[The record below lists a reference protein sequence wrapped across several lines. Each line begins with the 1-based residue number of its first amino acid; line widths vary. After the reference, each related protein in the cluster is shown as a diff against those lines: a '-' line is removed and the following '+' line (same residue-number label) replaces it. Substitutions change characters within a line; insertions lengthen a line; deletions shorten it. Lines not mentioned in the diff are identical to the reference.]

1 MSFRIVRKAPV
12 ARHAR
17 CGSAR
22 RSVTAGWQVQ
32 VEVHTA
38 RAERAGRGGWV
49 RAGVK
54 LKSFVLFRFAA

>member
-22 RSVTAGWQVQ
+22 RSVTAGWQV
-32 VEVHTA
+32 H
-38 RAERAGRGGWV
+38 RERAPVGVGPR
-49 RAGVK
+49 RGVK